1 MSCIASEQEIISH
14 LPKGALKKGP
24 SEIIEG
30 DINDIVKL
38 ERGGCLIKTQ
48 IGNIQLGMP
57 PETVKDS
64 LNLGLVV
71 PTYYI
76 LPTTRFDRKFG
87 LNVSE
92 FEFPAYFNFFILR
105 KKITLICDKEGKKAI
120 EQIFQETLLGPKLS
134 NIVADEFHQAYDPDR
149 KPNFAKEMKF
159 FAKNPFNS
167 EQPLSIDLLISF
179 VLFDESNSVVLE
191 NKVQIIREENAFCI
205 LENGKLIAKMKD
217 NVKIRDKRYSD
228 FLNDKRMFV
237 QHGFSSKESYGDLPA
252 SSKEAQEVTEFFN
265 PPKFG
270 VTVLGA
276 SHGFDPKGSTS
287 GYVLWINKRGIM
299 IDPPPFSSY
308 ILKKNGIP
316 HNLIDKVIIT
326 HCHADHDAG
335 SFQKVLFASQVE
347 IMTTPTIMGSFM
359 RKYSAITGYSQEEL
373 RQLFVY
379 RPVIIGHHTNVLG
392 ANLRFFYSLHTI
404 PCIGFE
410 VFYGSK
416 SLYFSG
422 DTFYHPEKLSEM
434 YQAGVLSKSRFESLS
449 DIFWRK
455 YDIILHEAGV
465 PPIHTP
471 IVLYFGSF
479 SRVLF

>member
-1 MSCIASEQEIISH
+1 MSCIATEEEIISH
-14 LPKGALKKGP
+14 LPESALRKGP
-24 SEIIEG
+24 SELIEG
-30 DINDIVKL
+30 NANDIVKL

-48 IGNIQLGMP
+48 IGSIQLGMP

-76 LPTTRFDRKFG
+76 LPTKRFDQKFG

-92 FEFPAYFNFFILR
+92 FEFPAYFNFFVLR
-105 KKITLICDKEGKKAI
+105 KKITLITDKEGKRAI
-120 EQIFQETLLGPKLS
+120 EQIFQETLLGPKLQ
-134 NIVADEFHQAYDPDR
+134 NIVSDEFHQAYDLDR
-149 KPNFAKEMKF
+149 KPNFANEMGY
-159 FAKNPFNS
+159 FAKNPFNR
-167 EQPLSIDLLISF
+167 EQPLSIDLLIDF
-179 VLFDESNSVVLE
+179 ELFDESNSVLLE
-191 NKVQIIREENAFCI
+191 KKVKIVKEPGAFCI
-205 LENGKLIAKMKD
+205 LQNGELIAKLKD
-217 NVKIRDKRYSD
+217 HVKVRDKRYND

-237 QHGFSSKESYGDLPA
+237 QHGFSSKETHIDEVSTE
-252 SSKEAQEVTEFFN
+252 KQEEVTEFFS

-270 VTVLGA
+270 LTVLGA

-316 HNLIDKVIIT
+316 HNLIDRVIIT

-335 SFQKVLFASQVE
+335 SFQKLLFASQVE

-359 RKYSAITGYSQEEL
+359 RKYSAITGYSPEEL
-373 RQLFVY
+373 CQLFVF
-379 RPVIIGHHTNVLG
+379 RPVIIGHHTNILG

-422 DTFYHPEKLSEM
+422 DTFYDPEKLLEM
-434 YQAGVLSKSRFESLS
+434 HKAGVLSKGRYESLS
-449 DIFWRK
+449 EIFWKK
-455 YDIILHEAGV
+455 YDVILHEAGV

-471 IVLYFGSF
+471 MV
-479 SRVLF
+479 